1 MLLKVDYFTTLMQ
14 FLVAIKSTLS
24 RILISK
30 RDTQKTRSLKMTNL
44 QNFKKQLNSV
54 APIEC
59 GLKVGDRVIYKNDFG
74 IKFGPFEVIGFEKKE
89 DISGGRFVYLNSDSY
104 WFPVKAEQLAKQ

>member
-1 MLLKVDYFTTLMQ
+1 MLNYNHQNEIHKNKDP
-14 FLVAIKSTLS
+14 
-24 RILISK
+24 
-30 RDTQKTRSLKMTNL
+30 KMTTF
-44 QNFKKQLNSV
+44 QNFKKQLCSM

-89 DISGGRFVYLNSDSY
+89 DISGGRFVYLNKDCY
-104 WFPVKAEQLAKQ
+104 WFPVKAEQLTKQ

>member
-1 MLLKVDYFTTLMQ
+1 MQ

-89 DISGGRFVYLNSDSY
+89 DISGGRFVYLNKDCY
-104 WFPVKAEQLAKQ
+104 WSPVKAEQLTKQ

>member
-1 MLLKVDYFTTLMQ
+1 MKIYNQLSVDIELN
-14 FLVAIKSTLS
+14 
-24 RILISK
+24 ILFNNPNK
-30 RDTQKTRSLKMTNL
+30 TRYTKTRSLKMTTL
-44 QNFKKQLNSV
+44 QNLKKQLNSV

-74 IKFGPFEVIGFEKKE
+74 VKFGPFEVIGFEKKE

-104 WFPVKAEQLAKQ
+104 WFPVKAEQLTKQ

>member
-1 MLLKVDYFTTLMQ
+1 MT
-14 FLVAIKSTLS
+14 I
-24 RILISK
+24 
-30 RDTQKTRSLKMTNL
+30 KTRYTKKQGAQMTTF
-44 QNFKKQLNSV
+44 QNFKKQLCSV

-89 DISGGRFVYLNSDSY
+89 DISGGRFVYLNKDCY
-104 WFPVKAEQLAKQ
+104 WFPVKAEQLTKQ

>member
-1 MLLKVDYFTTLMQ
+1 MITLQ
-14 FLVAIKSTLS
+14 DL
-24 RILISK
+24 
-30 RDTQKTRSLKMTNL
+30 
-44 QNFKKQLNSV
+44 KKQLNSV

-89 DISGGRFVYLNSDSY
+89 NISGGRFVYLNNKG
-104 WFPVKAEQLAKQ
+104 FTTKPKGNAL

>member
-1 MLLKVDYFTTLMQ
+1 MIITLQ
-14 FLVAIKSTLS
+14 DL
-24 RILISK
+24 
-30 RDTQKTRSLKMTNL
+30 
-44 QNFKKQLNSV
+44 KKQINSTS
-54 APIEC
+54 PIEC

-104 WFPVKAEQLAKQ
+104 WFPVKAEQLTKQ

>member
-1 MLLKVDYFTTLMQ
+1 MYFL
-14 FLVAIKSTLS
+14 FLTIMNHKY
-24 RILISK
+24 IIIPSK

-59 GLKVGDRVIYKNDFG
+59 DLKVGDRVIYKNDFG
-74 IKFGPFEVIGFEKKE
+74 IKVGPFEVIGFEKKE
-89 DISGGRFVYLNSDSY
+89 DISGGRFVYLNKACY